1 MIAVFGRKD
10 IGTGI
15 LLNFTDGGEGASGCK
30 QTPETCLKKSI
41 AFRQVTRTAEW
52 GENISKAKRGKKRG
66 PMPEERKRKI
76 SEALKGRS
84 PSAEHRANLSNSQK
98 GKKLTE
104 EHLKNLRAAAK
115 KRRKNPT

>member
-1 MIAVFGRKD
+1 MIAVFGRKN

-15 LLNFTDGGEGASGCK
+15 LHNFTDGGEGASGCK

-41 AFRQVTRTAEW
+41 AFREVIRTPEW
-52 GENISKAKRGKKRG
+52 GENISKAKKGKKRG
-66 PMPEERKRKI
+66 PMSEECKRKI

-84 PSAEHRANLSNSQK
+84 PSAEHRANLSKSQK

-104 EHLKNLRAAAK
+104 EHLRKLREAGE
-115 KRRKNPT
+115 RRKKASN